1 MLKRFS
7 IYWFKKNG
15 WRFIGGVPRRAG
27 NFIVVY
33 GPHRKP
39 SDYLLALAVKRLT
52 YFRVSFV
59 LEKRRRTFWV
69 RYLLRVLGITQVRSV
84 DRKADFELLA
94 DTLQHQDRA
103 AYAFSYTPLGKPDEA
118 PDRSF
123 YQLAHECRSSILLV
137 AIDRR
142 KKVVKFHNPFHT
154 SGYLLRDMS
163 YIHSFFTN
171 YYNYDKLERGEL
183 ELVNRR

>member
-1 MLKRFS
+1 MLRRLS
-7 IYWFKKNG
+7 IYWFKKKG

-27 NFIVVY
+27 NFVVVY

-39 SDYLLALAVKRLT
+39 SDYLLALAVKGLT

-59 LEKRRRTFWV
+59 LEKRSRYLWK
-69 RYLLRVLGITQVRSV
+69 RYLLRVLGSTQASV
-84 DRKADFELLA
+84 GTKQEDFAQLAHSLL
-94 DTLQHQDRA
+94 HQDRA
-103 AYAFSYTPLGKPDEA
+103 AYAFSYTPFGKPDEA
-118 PDRSF
+118 PESSF
-123 YQLAHECRSSILLV
+123 YRLAHECRSSILLV

-142 KKVVKFHNPFHT
+142 KKIVKFHNPFHT
-154 SGYLLRDMS
+154 SGYLSRDMS